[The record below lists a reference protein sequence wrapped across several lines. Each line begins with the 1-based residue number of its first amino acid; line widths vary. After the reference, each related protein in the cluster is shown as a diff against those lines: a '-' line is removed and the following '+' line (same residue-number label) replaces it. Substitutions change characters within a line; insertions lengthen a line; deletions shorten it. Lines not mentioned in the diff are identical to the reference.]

1 MLHSV
6 ALHYIAYKENF
17 LGCLA
22 ASRTA
27 RGGVAL
33 ENETMNVLWSLGRA
47 TADDVRQALAKTR
60 EFKESTV
67 RTLLRRL
74 EAKGYAEH
82 DVEART
88 YVYRPKVEQ
97 KDVAA
102 QAVRGIIERFCA
114 GSVES
119 LLVGMVDGDL
129 ITPGKLQQL
138 ADKIADAERSGR
150 RNTKKAAK

>member
-1 MLHSV
+1 MFGSKKRR
-6 ALHYIAYKENF
+6 AL
-17 LGCLA
+17 
-22 ASRTA
+22 SP
-27 RGGVAL
+27 L

-47 TADDVRQALAKTR
+47 TADDVRQALGKTR

-97 KDVAA
+97 KDVAT

-119 LLVGMVDGDL
+119 LLAGMVDGDL
-129 ITPGKLQQL
+129 ITPTRLLEL
-138 ADKIADAERSGR
+138 ADKIAEAERGR
-150 RNTKKAAK
+150 RPPQKRRNVK